1 MGGIVGYMEE
11 GKCLAEDS
19 HVESCYNCGSVG
31 PAKDATHGGIIG
43 HCDYYVALEYC
54 INYGNTHDAGES
66 MIGTVVTGG
75 VVYNNNLYHLS
86 GTGDH
91 SGHSWSSTSFFEDQ
105 MNSLSTFSGYS
116 SNDWKVDKQL
126 NMQGSGESSKSRV
139 ILNDCPFQNIVYK

>member
-1 MGGIVGYMEE
+1 
-11 GKCLAEDS
+11 
-19 HVESCYNCGSVG
+19 
-31 PAKDATHGGIIG
+31 
-43 HCDYYVALEYC
+43 
-54 INYGNTHDAGES
+54 